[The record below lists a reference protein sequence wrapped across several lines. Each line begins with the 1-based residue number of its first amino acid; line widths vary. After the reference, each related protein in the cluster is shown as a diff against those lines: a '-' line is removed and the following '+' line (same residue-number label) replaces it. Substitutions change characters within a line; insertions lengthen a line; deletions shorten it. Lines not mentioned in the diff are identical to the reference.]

1 MFPDDRFRNLGYPT
15 GSPGL
20 AVNWSVFLRKNWN
33 ALVFKELNL
42 VLKPYLGEL
51 AY

>member
-20 AVNWSVFLRKNWN
+20 AVNWSVGKNWN
-33 ALVFKELNL
+33 TLVFKELNS

>member
-1 MFPDDRFRNLGYPT
+1 MFPDDRFWNLGYPT

-20 AVNWSVFLRKNWN
+20 TVNWSVGKNWN
-33 ALVFKELNL
+33 TLVFKELNL

>member
-1 MFPDDRFRNLGYPT
+1 MFPDDRFRNSGCPT

-20 AVNWSVFLRKNWN
+20 AVNWSAGKNWN

-42 VLKPYLGEL
+42 VL
-51 AY
+51 

>member
-1 MFPDDRFRNLGYPT
+1 MFPDDRFRNLGCPT

-20 AVNWSVFLRKNWN
+20 AVNWSVGKNWN

-42 VLKPYLGEL
+42 VL
-51 AY
+51 